1 MPYCDWPGRDP
12 GAWHGVTA
20 PPRTATAVA
29 AAAPATD
36 DKHPLETKWTL
47 WFDNPEGKQ
56 HPAQWGK
63 TLRPVYTF
71 GSVEEFWG

>member
-1 MPYCDWPGRDP
+1 MPFPAGTPRWPHPR
-12 GAWHGVTA
+12 A
-20 PPRTATAVA
+20 PHPCA
-29 AAAPATD
+29 AAVV

-56 HPAQWGK
+56 HAAQWGK

-71 GSVEEFWG
+71 GTVEEFWGCVLEPG